1 LQGHHRIH
9 RLIPRIRRFVANGC
23 RKGRRAFTLLY
34 LIQPGAL
41 LDDMTVATY
50 IADSPVTYWRR
61 RRFAMAQP
69 SKSPSVAKVIS
80 DVSARGPRWE
90 RRKKARPQELLAA
103 ALDIFVERGFAAA
116 RLEDV
121 AARAGVSKGTLYLYF
136 DSKES
141 LFKSVVRTNMLP
153 LLEEAEGMV
162 DRYEGHS
169 ADLLRD
175 LILGWWASVADTKL
189 NGISKLMMAE
199 SGNFPELAQFY
210 HAEVITRC
218 NATIVRMLERGIRR
232 GEFRAIDA
240 ENMKRVIVA
249 PVLML
254 MLWSQSFGPC
264 AIEPVEPGA
273 YLDNF
278 IDLCLNGLLTKP

>member
-1 LQGHHRIH
+1 
-9 RLIPRIRRFVANGC
+9 
-23 RKGRRAFTLLY
+23 
-34 LIQPGAL
+34 
-41 LDDMTVATY
+41 MTVATY

-69 SKSPSVAKVIS
+69 SKSPSTPKVAQAIPDAADAS
-80 DVSARGPRWE
+80 PRGPRWE
-90 RRKKARPQELLAA
+90 RRKEARPQELLAA

-240 ENMKRVIVA
+240 EHMKRVIVA